1 MFKLIRTFIGGIW
14 LKVKS
19 IDGNREYWVRP
30 TCPTSTERLMGGK
43 IIAKECYPHT
53 LMQSQY

>member
-19 IDGNREYWVRP
+19 IDGKWEYWVRP
-30 TCPTSTERLMGGK
+30 TYPMSTERLMGGK